1 MLSVVVA
8 ALFLVLIGY
17 LTIRAS
23 MSRGGL
29 ALDLGN
35 APSHVQD
42 PAVPWP
48 AYLLIALVAGAVV
61 ALADRRVLQPAVVAG
76 TVLVLVV
83 VLLATGPSGQLNP
96 FAHDQSSPVRWA
108 VRGADS
114 PAVHV
119 PAVVLAWWAFAR
131 RRRPVPPDLGAS
143 RDRSGAAG

>member
-42 PAVPWP
+42 PAVPWL

-76 TVLVLVV
+76 TVLVV
-83 VLLATGPSGQLNP
+83 VLLATGPSGQLDP
-96 FAHDQSSPVRWA
+96 FADDQSSPVRWA

-119 PAVVLAWWAFAR
+119 TAVVLAWWAFAR
-131 RRRPVPPDLGAS
+131 RGRPVE
-143 RDRSGAAG
+143 AA